1 MLMLK
6 KEINQL
12 SEKTIDKRGALQD
25 EVNIIDDTIDKI
37 VYKIYDLTDKEIGVV
52 EKFFVQ

>member
-12 SEKTIDKRGALQD
+12 SEKMIDKRDALQD
-25 EVNIIDDTIDKI
+25 EANIIDDTIDKI
-37 VYKIYDLTDKEIGVV
+37 VYKIYDLTDKEISVV
-52 EKFFVQ
+52 ENFFV